1 MMRLVGILAATAA
14 FLSLL
19 PAVGIPGEPAG
30 RQQQKSGAANNL
42 DRVMKKKLTHTQK
55 LLEGI
60 ALNDF
65 GTIRDNAEELIALS
79 KQAEWMTLRTP
90 EYELFTDSFRRSA
103 QELEKAAKNKNLDGA
118 ALAYVDLTMTCV
130 KCHKYVRDTRRT
142 QLTPLSERVFA
153 ANAR

>member
-1 MMRLVGILAATAA
+1 MMRSVGILAATAA
-14 FLSLL
+14 ILSLL

-30 RQQQKSGAANNL
+30 RPQQKSGGSSNL
-42 DRVMKKKLTHTQK
+42 ERVMKKKLTHTQK

-65 GTIRDNAEELIALS
+65 GKIRDNAEELSALS
-79 KQAEWMTLRTP
+79 KQAEWMSLHTP
-90 EYELFTDSFRRSA
+90 EYELFTDTFRRSA
-103 QELEKAAKNKNLDGA
+103 QDLEKAAKNKNIDGA

-142 QLTPLSERVFA
+142 QLTPAAPRVFA
-153 ANAR
+153 ANER